1 MGYEGIDAHRD
12 MPDSR
17 LISGHREK
25 PQRVAIHIPGGR
37 EGKVKRPAVLLLEA
51 APFRRVSVAGFSSS
65 SELIP
70 RYVGSS
76 RNMSIAC

>member
-1 MGYEGIDAHRD
+1 MGYEVIDAHRYI
-12 MPDSR
+12 PDS
-17 LISGHREK
+17 LFISGHLEK
-25 PQRVAIHIPGGR
+25 PQRVAIHIPGSR

-51 APFRRVSVAGFSSS
+51 APFRRVSVAGFSTY

-76 RNMSIAC
+76 RNISMAC